1 MAGKDEGLQGKVEV
15 LVKAKTALATFLET
29 FSSQVMCADLTDENS
44 KEDDMKALTTK
55 LEVGNTVAE
64 THLKG
69 VKACL
74 REANV

>member
-1 MAGKDEGLQGKVEV
+1 MAGKNSDLQGKVDV
-15 LVKAKTALATFLET
+15 LVKAKTALGAFLEA
-29 FSSQVMCADLTDENS
+29 FASQVMCADLTNENS